1 MFKRISLF
9 ILTNIL
15 VMIVGSFV
23 INLVIQWFGLGPVMG
38 QKGINYQTLMVIC
51 LGWGMVGS
59 FISLWMS
66 KWMAKSAYG
75 VEIVS
80 ANGPYAELVQTVH
93 RLARKASISGM
104 PEVGVYHSPEINAF
118 ATGAT
123 KNKSLVAVSTGLL
136 EKMDKDEVEGV
147 LGHEVAHIGNGDMVT
162 MALVQGI
169 VNAFVMFF
177 SHLATIAIDNLL
189 RKDDDEGGG
198 LGFFAR
204 HFVYMGFQVLFGI
217 LAAPVVMGFSRWRE
231 YRADEGSA
239 WLCGKDK
246 MISALKAL
254 QRNYPQLSG
263 PKEDSMA
270 AFQIS
275 SKVSWAEIFSSHP
288 TLEKRIKNLNKLNK
302 I

>member
-1 MFKRISLF
+1 
-9 ILTNIL
+9 
-15 VMIVGSFV
+15 MIVGSFT
-23 INLVIQWFGLGPVMG
+23 INLVIQWLGLGPVMG

-51 LGWGMVGS
+51 LGWGMIGS

-93 RLARKASISGM
+93 RLSQRAGITGM
-104 PEVGVYHSPEINAF
+104 PEVGIYHSPEINAF
-118 ATGAT
+118 ATGAS
-123 KNKSLVAVSTGLL
+123 KNNSLVAVSTGLL
-136 EKMDKDEVEGV
+136 EKMDKEERDGV
-147 LGHEVAHIGNGDMVT
+147 LGHEVAHIANGDMVT
-162 MALVQGI
+162 MALVQGV

-177 SHLATIAIDNLL
+177 AHLATIAIDNFL

-217 LAAPVVMGFSRWRE
+217 LAAPVVMGFSRYRE

-239 WLCGKDK
+239 RIGGKDK
-246 MISALKAL
+246 MIAALQAL
-254 QRNYPQLSG
+254 QRNYPQLSE

-275 SKVSWAEIFSSHP
+275 SKVKWAELFSSHP
-288 TLEKRIKNLNKLNK
+288 PLEKRIKNLNQLRAL
-302 I
+302 